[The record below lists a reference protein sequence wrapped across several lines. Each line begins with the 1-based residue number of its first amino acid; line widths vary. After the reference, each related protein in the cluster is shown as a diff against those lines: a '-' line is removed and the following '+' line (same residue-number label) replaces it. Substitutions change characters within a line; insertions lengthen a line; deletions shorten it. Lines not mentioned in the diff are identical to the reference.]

1 MFLILFVS
9 RYLPISAP
17 PFSIDTVLTF
27 SINSPVPIWSSDY
40 MYMLI
45 TDPLTSNGVRGI
57 FEHFVLS
64 PSREHD
70 YSAVRSGVGLG
81 NKVKMDIWHHSY
93 VQPQVVSP
101 MLWESYPMLHY
112 GSIVIDGPIVLIL
125 NHFCNNVIT
134 QKIVPQFH
142 RRGFCINHPFSGP
155 LGQIWFDLDYVMDK

>member
-112 GSIVIDGPIVLIL
+112 GSIFIDGPIVLFL
-125 NHFCNNVIT
+125 NHFCNH
-134 QKIVPQFH
+134 QKKREKNTTISLKRVLHQSSYF
-142 RRGFCINHPFSGP
+142 RAAWTNMV
-155 LGQIWFDLDYVMDK
+155 WFRLCNG